1 LLVVN
6 KSNNIGGD
14 AVFSN
19 LYKSLTIAKK
29 LGLLIVLAILG
40 ITVLTTLF
48 LISERR
54 LILEERQSNVKQA
67 VETASGVVEYYH
79 DLATKGTLPEAEAQ
93 QKPLE
98 TIKGMRYGNN
108 EYFWVNDFRPVMLM
122 HPIKPELNGTS
133 VSQNKDTNG
142 KLLFVEMSELAK
154 DKGGGF
160 VFYMWPKPGNDKPVP
175 KVSYVKGFAPWGW
188 LVGSGVYIDTVD
200 QTIWARVINFSV
212 SALALAIILFAI
224 GYTLARS
231 MLRQLGEEPDYAAN
245 VTRTIAEGDLTA
257 AIDLKHGD
265 NSSLLFSIKT
275 MRDSIA
281 NIVGQVRGGTDA
293 IASAS
298 SEIAQGNMD
307 LSSRTESQASSLEE
321 TASSME
327 ALTDTVRQNADSAR
341 QANDLA
347 QSATTVA
354 ERGGAVVSQV
364 VETMGS
370 INESSKKIVDI
381 IGVIDGIAFQT
392 NILALNA
399 AVEAARAGE
408 QGRGFAVV
416 ATEVRNLAQ
425 RSAAAAKEIKAL
437 IGDSVDKVDAGT
449 KLVDQAGET
458 MNEIVESIKRVTG
471 IMAEITAASQEQTSG
486 IEQVNQAI
494 GAMDEVTQQNAALV
508 EEAAAAAGAMQ
519 DQAANLAQVVSIF
532 KLDAQQQTTH
542 QLTATRIQTRA
553 PVRTIATPKPL
564 APKTRPATAS
574 KRVAHTPAASGSQSD
589 EWEEF

>member
-1 LLVVN
+1 MFTSLC
-6 KSNNIGGD
+6 
-14 AVFSN
+14 
-19 LYKSLTIAKK
+19 KSLTIAKK

-40 ITVLTTLF
+40 ITLLTTLF
-48 LISERR
+48 LVSERQ

-67 VETASGVVEYYH
+67 VETASGVIDYYH
-79 DLATKGTLPEAEAQ
+79 DLAAKGTMPEPEAK
-93 QKPLE
+93 QKALD
-98 TIKGMRYGNN
+98 TIKGMRYGGN
-108 EYFWVNDFRPVMLM
+108 EYFWVNDFQPIMLM

-133 VSQNKDTNG
+133 VSQNKDANG
-142 KLLFVEMSELAK
+142 KFLFADMTELAK
-154 DKGGGF
+154 NKGGGF
-160 VFYMWPKPGNDKPVP
+160 VFYMWPKPGSDKPVG

-200 QTIWARVINFSV
+200 ATIWARVVNFTV
-212 SALALAIILFAI
+212 SALILAAILFVI

-231 MLRQLGEEPDYAAN
+231 MLRQLGEEPDYAAG
-245 VTRTIAEGDLTA
+245 VTRAIAEGDLTGQ
-257 AIDLKHGD
+257 INLKHGD
-265 NSSLLFSIKT
+265 QSSLLFSIKT

-281 NIVGQVRGGTDA
+281 NIVGQVRTGTDA

-347 QSATTVA
+347 QSATVVA

-370 INESSKKIVDI
+370 INESSKKIFDI
-381 IGVIDGIAFQT
+381 ISVIDGIAFQT

-425 RSAAAAKEIKAL
+425 RSASAAKEIKEL
-437 IGDSVDKVDAGT
+437 IGDSVDKVAAGS
-449 KLVDQAGET
+449 KLVDHAGET
-458 MNEIVESIKRVTG
+458 MNEVVDSIKRVTG
-471 IMAEITAASQEQTSG
+471 IMAEITEASREQTSG

-494 GAMDEVTQQNAALV
+494 GAMDDVTQQNAALV

-519 DQAANLAQVVSIF
+519 DQATSLAQVVSIF
-532 KLDAQQQTTH
+532 KLDAQQQ
-542 QLTATRIQTRA
+542 ASAPAARAVVRA
-553 PVRTIATPKPL
+553 PTPPKPVGAKNRTL
-564 APKTRPATAS
+564 AAP
-574 KRVAHTPAASGSQSD
+574 KRVAAAPAISGNKSD

>member
-1 LLVVN
+1 MFT
-6 KSNNIGGD
+6 S
-14 AVFSN
+14 

-40 ITVLTTLF
+40 ITLLTTLF
-48 LISERR
+48 LVSERQ

-67 VETASGVVEYYH
+67 VETASGVIDYYH
-79 DLATKGTLPEAEAQ
+79 DLAAKGTMPEPEAK
-93 QKPLE
+93 QKALD
-98 TIKGMRYGNN
+98 TIKGMRYGGN
-108 EYFWVNDFRPVMLM
+108 EYFWVNDFQPIMLM

-133 VSQNKDTNG
+133 VSQNKDANG
-142 KLLFVEMSELAK
+142 KYLFADMTELAK
-154 DKGGGF
+154 NKGGGF
-160 VFYMWPKPGNDKPVP
+160 VFYMWPKPGSDKPVG

-200 QTIWARVINFSV
+200 ATIWARVVNFTV
-212 SALALAIILFAI
+212 SALILAAILFVI

-231 MLRQLGEEPDYAAN
+231 MLRQLGEEPDYAAG
-245 VTRTIAEGDLTA
+245 VTRAIAEGDLTGQ
-257 AIDLKHGD
+257 INLKHGD
-265 NSSLLFSIKT
+265 QSSLLFSIKT

-281 NIVGQVRGGTDA
+281 NIVGQVRTGTDA

-347 QSATTVA
+347 QSATVVA

-370 INESSKKIVDI
+370 INESSKKIFDI
-381 IGVIDGIAFQT
+381 ISVIDGIAFQT

-425 RSAAAAKEIKAL
+425 RSASAAKEIKEL
-437 IGDSVDKVDAGT
+437 IGDSVDKVAAGS
-449 KLVDQAGET
+449 KLVDHAGET
-458 MNEIVESIKRVTG
+458 MNEVVDSIKRVTG
-471 IMAEITAASQEQTSG
+471 IMAEITEASREQTSG

-494 GAMDEVTQQNAALV
+494 GAMDDVTQQNAALV

-519 DQAANLAQVVSIF
+519 DQATSLAQVVSIF
-532 KLDAQQQTTH
+532 KLDAQQQ
-542 QLTATRIQTRA
+542 ASAPVARAVVRA
-553 PVRTIATPKPL
+553 PTPPKPASAKNRTLAAPKRAAATPAISRNK
-564 APKTRPATAS
+564 
-574 KRVAHTPAASGSQSD
+574 SD